1 MKAQLSEEF
10 IHITVRTSLTM
21 TELLFLKQD
30 MKAHT
35 KCHRNYKNKVGSSTV
50 ALVPTTGSVNDQLMM
65 DCYIIISF
73 LAFETKSV
81 CEKDFDPGDKF
92 VARESVF
99 FHFNDFLYIQTI
111 SCPYKMCCQIIFLI
125 HTYTYY
131 LHYTIYSVIF

>member
-125 HTYTYY
+125 HTYIHTP
-131 LHYTIYSVIF
+131 TICIILFTV